1 MLLGAVPA
9 SVDERTVLDNLPGTA
24 SGVEAAGVRYE
35 WRPYAFSW
43 RWGVEGDFGH
53 QGWHGLKAE
62 MYDDFIRLGA
72 TERAFNGMVRKAE
85 ASGMKDYYLYTCVDA
100 PRDGLYDAEWGG
112 IRPVGFYVGG
122 ERREPAAQVA
132 LKKGINEIVLHY
144 DSFGTARFALRDGK
158 AEIAPE
164 TLAEAP
170 LRMKFRGDRALLP
183 FDSRK
188 TADTRARFTFTA
200 APGLEALEFTVHEKS
215 RATGVPLSQ
224 LHLKKNLLLCC
235 ITRGNEIKIPRG
247 GDEIQVGDN
256 VIVVT
261 LEHGLHDLRDIV
273 ED

>member
-122 ERREPAAQVA
+122 ERREPAAQVV

-158 AEIAPE
+158 ADIAPE

-170 LRMKFRGDRALLP
+170 LRMKFRGDRRCCRSTAGRRRIRGRGSP
-183 FDSRK
+183 SRRRPDWRRWNSRPLAGNPK
-188 TADTRARFTFTA
+188 CVPMAGNAGSPRSHAAATA
-200 APGLEALEFTVHEKS
+200 P
-215 RATGVPLSQ
+215 
-224 LHLKKNLLLCC
+224 
-235 ITRGNEIKIPRG
+235 
-247 GDEIQVGDN
+247 
-256 VIVVT
+256 
-261 LEHGLHDLRDIV
+261 
-273 ED
+273 

>member
-24 SGVEAAGVRYE
+24 SGVEAAGVRYD
-35 WRPYAFSW
+35 WQPYAFSW

-112 IRPVGFYVGG
+112 MQPVGFYVGG
-122 ERREPAAQVA
+122 ERREPAPQVA

-158 AEIAPE
+158 ADIAPE
-164 TLAEAP
+164 TLADGP
-170 LRMKFRGDRALLP
+170 
-183 FDSRK
+183 
-188 TADTRARFTFTA
+188 
-200 APGLEALEFTVHEKS
+200 V
-215 RATGVPLSQ
+215 
-224 LHLKKNLLLCC
+224 
-235 ITRGNEIKIPRG
+235 G
-247 GDEIQVGDN
+247 G
-256 VIVVT
+256 
-261 LEHGLHDLRDIV
+261 
-273 ED
+273 